1 MSGEQASFH
10 WPKAGGRGWLG
21 GVGIGTGSKRRRLIA
36 RRVGEGWE
44 WSGEMLPEG
53 GGDDVTLRVRNSRT
67 HEVGFIRVDSMA
79 KDSLLQLVSKNKK

>member
-10 WPKAGGRGWLG
+10 WPKAGARGWLG
-21 GVGIGTGSKRRRLIA
+21 GAGTGTGSKRRRLIA

-53 GGDDVTLRVRNSRT
+53 GGDVTLRVRNSRT
-67 HEVGFIRVDSMA
+67 REVAFIRVGSTA
-79 KDSLLQLVSKNKK
+79 KDSLLQLVS